1 MTSSHALSGKSSRA
15 RCAKNSGRR
24 SARFRVQTI
33 TEILGRGV
41 VSADATLGPA
51 GEIASCDVVMC
62 QSGAMLLRSSNPSSV
77 GSSSAGRRKQIA
89 WSRPQNRS
97 SKVARRNFY
106 TDDPAAMTQV
116 GAESSTEFARLA
128 CSIAW
133 RSPHSCQATSMPLSR
148 LTFRGMTAVT
158 MAVNAPL
165 DAVRYTLDLPPSL
178 SAEDIAARD
187 YQNQTS
193 GFHQAAGIGRM
204 SDACWRRT
212 RADAA
217 SSSCSA
223 TPRRWISDRRTTA
236 LVCSSM
242 RSADHRHASA
252 RRARLV

>member
-97 SKVARRNFY
+97 TKDARRNFY
-106 TDDPAAMTQV
+106 TDDLAAMTQV
-116 GAESSTEFARLA
+116 GAESSTEFA
-128 CSIAW
+128 
-133 RSPHSCQATSMPLSR
+133 
-148 LTFRGMTAVT
+148 
-158 MAVNAPL
+158 
-165 DAVRYTLDLPPSL
+165 
-178 SAEDIAARD
+178 
-187 YQNQTS
+187 
-193 GFHQAAGIGRM
+193 
-204 SDACWRRT
+204 
-212 RADAA
+212 AA
-217 SSSCSA
+217 SVLGGSSPCVRSSC
-223 TPRRWISDRRTTA
+223 TPRLKRHRTVHEACLTSNTPIRCTSSPDCESQSRDADDQSHTNRPFWALLRDGGGRPECRGRRGQ
-236 LVCSSM
+236 LSSGI
-242 RSADHRHASA
+242 R
-252 RRARLV
+252 